1 MKSFV
6 LLASALALAAC
17 SDSAPPPP
25 AAKVEAVKPP
35 APVAKAPAPVVKA
48 PEAAPTPPEPPKPDP
63 NKELAAKVKQALEGP
78 GSKLPGGAIDVT
90 AADGKVT
97 LWGALPSEREVR
109 RAAQLAGKVEGVKS
123 VDNQLKVVKGS

>member
-17 SDSAPPPP
+17 SDSAPPPSPKP
-25 AAKVEAVKPP
+25 AAKAEAVKPP
-35 APVAKAPAPVVKA
+35 APIAKA
-48 PEAAPTPPEPPKPDP
+48 PEAAPKPPEPPKPDP
-63 NKELAAKVKQALEGP
+63 NKELAAKVKQALEEP

>member
-17 SDSAPPPP
+17 SESAPPPP
-25 AAKVEAVKPP
+25 KPAAKAEALNPA
-35 APVAKAPAPVVKA
+35 APVAKAP
-48 PEAAPTPPEPPKPDP
+48 EAAPKPPEPPKPDP

-78 GSKLPGGAIDVT
+78 ESKLPGGAIDVT
-90 AADGKVT
+90 AAEGKVT